1 MVTNTDLST
10 CGERRAMDAV
20 KARTTVK
27 TDLTDFKME
36 KINERCCR
44 LFVRKTVEPKNLY
57 LIKKIIIVICER
69 TREGQGSEVFD

>member
-1 MVTNTDLST
+1 
-10 CGERRAMDAV
+10 MDAV

-27 TDLTDFKME
+27 TNLTDFKME

-57 LIKKIIIVICER
+57 LIKKIKIIIVICER
-69 TREGQGSEVFD
+69 TREVRSEVFDMAFLDTL